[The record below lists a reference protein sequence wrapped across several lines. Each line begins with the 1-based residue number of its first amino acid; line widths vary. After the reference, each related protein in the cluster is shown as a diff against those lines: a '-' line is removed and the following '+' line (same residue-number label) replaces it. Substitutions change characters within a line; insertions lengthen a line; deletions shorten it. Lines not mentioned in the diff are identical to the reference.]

1 MTNDGSSCYCGTCSE
16 TTSVFIP
23 HLTVLCHRNEDS
35 AEWRAS
41 VDNESHKYPC
51 HTCLRSYHSYD
62 ISSLNRPWTCGRIP
76 VLTTSSTLYQW
87 QGARHRTRNL
97 SDPFHIERILVSG
110 ATVRGVGHAIVV
122 AYFDLGIPIDIL
134 LCTGLNDVMAGT
146 SAFEIMRDF
155 VMLQEAVCWR
165 LPSSTVSFCTLPL
178 PPKLCRFPG
187 DKS

>member
-23 HLTVLCHRNEDS
+23 HLTVLCHHHEDS

-87 QGARHRTRNL
+87 QGARHRNRNL

-134 LCTGLNDVMAGT
+134 LCNGLNDVMAGT

-155 VMLQEAVCWR
+155 VMLQEALCWR
-165 LPSSTVSFCTLPL
+165 LPYLQCPSAP
-178 PPKLCRFPG
+178 CRCHQNCADFR
-187 DKS
+187 